1 MYKHYYM
8 KQYNCV
14 FCAFPLLSVCL
25 TSFAQILTTNENW
38 ILFLAFLKIMWTIFG
53 CKWHFPSRDTT
64 YDIEHDKKECQ
75 ERRNWS
81 RRIKVSQ
88 EDGQN
93 WSCGSISVFVC
104 IFWTNDLICIIVKT
118 WENISSLLSHLET
131 MAGFAG
137 CIKLDGV
144 ELETGKGGAVQGGGQ
159 VFSTGLGLLSTS
171 CVWRWACLGW
181 PSTLRIWT
189 IPPVDHQVVP
199 RVDVREEAGVL
210 ESQGDLLG
218 EGEELFGQRVSGL
231 CLLQAASLPR
241 GAAVP
246 RLLGLRHAAIGACSP
261 NSVDHDV
268 CLIWYSKKSF
278 VGSTKYKIIDFT
290 LACQRNSTL
299 KYDDKSREISAAKR
313 YRTFSQTWYM

>member
-25 TSFAQILTTNENW
+25 TSFAPILTTNENW

-118 WENISSLLSHLET
+118 WVNISFNFPSYIGHHYQS
-131 MAGFAG
+131 
-137 CIKLDGV
+137 
-144 ELETGKGGAVQGGGQ
+144 GKERA
-159 VFSTGLGLLSTS
+159 FTIMSST
-171 CVWRWACLGW
+171 VW
-181 PSTLRIWT
+181 
-189 IPPVDHQVVP
+189 D
-199 RVDVREEAGVL
+199 
-210 ESQGDLLG
+210 DLPW
-218 EGEELFGQRVSGL
+218 S
-231 CLLQAASLPR
+231 
-241 GAAVP
+241 
-246 RLLGLRHAAIGACSP
+246 
-261 NSVDHDV
+261 
-268 CLIWYSKKSF
+268 
-278 VGSTKYKIIDFT
+278 
-290 LACQRNSTL
+290 
-299 KYDDKSREISAAKR
+299 
-313 YRTFSQTWYM
+313 

>member
-25 TSFAQILTTNENW
+25 TSFAPILTTNENW

-118 WENISSLLSHLET
+118 WENISSLSLSSLVPPTPTSAPQQRSIHRCR
-131 MAGFAG
+131 MVFAD
-137 CIKLDGV
+137 IAQYILHKPPHH
-144 ELETGKGGAVQGGGQ
+144 
-159 VFSTGLGLLSTS
+159 GLT
-171 CVWRWACLGW
+171 
-181 PSTLRIWT
+181 PSRQK
-189 IPPVDHQVVP
+189 P
-199 RVDVREEAGVL
+199 
-210 ESQGDLLG
+210 
-218 EGEELFGQRVSGL
+218 
-231 CLLQAASLPR
+231 
-241 GAAVP
+241 
-246 RLLGLRHAAIGACSP
+246 
-261 NSVDHDV
+261 
-268 CLIWYSKKSF
+268 
-278 VGSTKYKIIDFT
+278 
-290 LACQRNSTL
+290 
-299 KYDDKSREISAAKR
+299 KR
-313 YRTFSQTWYM
+313 KHFPDYFEKE

>member
-25 TSFAQILTTNENW
+25 TSFAPILTTNENW

-53 CKWHFPSRDTT
+53 WKWHFPSRNTT

-118 WENISSLLSHLET
+118 WENISSLFYHHHHHHHRRHCHHHHH
-131 MAGFAG
+131 G
-137 CIKLDGV
+137 CV
-144 ELETGKGGAVQGGGQ
+144 CR
-159 VFSTGLGLLSTS
+159 FSPGCSKRRITSSLLTASARNNLR
-171 CVWRWACLGW
+171 RW
-181 PSTLRIWT
+181 
-189 IPPVDHQVVP
+189 
-199 RVDVREEAGVL
+199 
-210 ESQGDLLG
+210 
-218 EGEELFGQRVSGL
+218 VS
-231 CLLQAASLPR
+231 
-241 GAAVP
+241 
-246 RLLGLRHAAIGACSP
+246 
-261 NSVDHDV
+261 
-268 CLIWYSKKSF
+268 W
-278 VGSTKYKIIDFT
+278 
-290 LACQRNSTL
+290 
-299 KYDDKSREISAAKR
+299 
-313 YRTFSQTWYM
+313 

>member
-25 TSFAQILTTNENW
+25 TSFAPILTTNENW

-118 WENISSLLSHLET
+118 WENISSLLSLYQSVYKTKKEWISGNPALGT
-131 MAGFAG
+131 QQDQLN
-137 CIKLDGV
+137 C
-144 ELETGKGGAVQGGGQ
+144 
-159 VFSTGLGLLSTS
+159 STG
-171 CVWRWACLGW
+171 WRPNWQCCRN
-181 PSTLRIWT
+181 S
-189 IPPVDHQVVP
+189 
-199 RVDVREEAGVL
+199 AG
-210 ESQGDLLG
+210 
-218 EGEELFGQRVSGL
+218 
-231 CLLQAASLPR
+231 A
-241 GAAVP
+241 
-246 RLLGLRHAAIGACSP
+246 
-261 NSVDHDV
+261 
-268 CLIWYSKKSF
+268 
-278 VGSTKYKIIDFT
+278 
-290 LACQRNSTL
+290 LACTG
-299 KYDDKSREISAAKR
+299 
-313 YRTFSQTWYM
+313 

>member
-25 TSFAQILTTNENW
+25 TSFAPILTTNENW

-118 WENISSLLSHLET
+118 WENISSLFSLLNTCNGAPPYGETVKSTQHL
-131 MAGFAG
+131 GHPHSNNV
-137 CIKLDGV
+137 V
-144 ELETGKGGAVQGGGQ
+144 EKMTNHIQSYGGQ
-159 VFSTGLGLLSTS
+159 LMKYLPHFSFS
-171 CVWRWACLGW
+171 
-181 PSTLRIWT
+181 
-189 IPPVDHQVVP
+189 
-199 RVDVREEAGVL
+199 
-210 ESQGDLLG
+210 
-218 EGEELFGQRVSGL
+218 LF
-231 CLLQAASLPR
+231 
-241 GAAVP
+241 
-246 RLLGLRHAAIGACSP
+246 
-261 NSVDHDV
+261 
-268 CLIWYSKKSF
+268 
-278 VGSTKYKIIDFT
+278 
-290 LACQRNSTL
+290 
-299 KYDDKSREISAAKR
+299 
-313 YRTFSQTWYM
+313 

>member
-118 WENISSLLSHLET
+118 WENISSLSLSSWLPSVSHRQSPSL
-131 MAGFAG
+131 
-137 CIKLDGV
+137 KL
-144 ELETGKGGAVQGGGQ
+144 
-159 VFSTGLGLLSTS
+159 
-171 CVWRWACLGW
+171 
-181 PSTLRIWT
+181 
-189 IPPVDHQVVP
+189 
-199 RVDVREEAGVL
+199 
-210 ESQGDLLG
+210 
-218 EGEELFGQRVSGL
+218 
-231 CLLQAASLPR
+231 
-241 GAAVP
+241 
-246 RLLGLRHAAIGACSP
+246 
-261 NSVDHDV
+261 
-268 CLIWYSKKSF
+268 KSMPWL
-278 VGSTKYKIIDFT
+278 K
-290 LACQRNSTL
+290 RNSIRGQTEGSVKL
-299 KYDDKSREISAAKR
+299 NKFAKLPKSIWRPTKG
-313 YRTFSQTWYM
+313 

>member
-118 WENISSLLSHLET
+118 WENISSLLCLMSVHLRS
-131 MAGFAG
+131 
-137 CIKLDGV
+137 CLSQKSKHKSNLLRLIK
-144 ELETGKGGAVQGGGQ
+144 
-159 VFSTGLGLLSTS
+159 
-171 CVWRWACLGW
+171 
-181 PSTLRIWT
+181 PSSN
-189 IPPVDHQVVP
+189 H
-199 RVDVREEAGVL
+199 
-210 ESQGDLLG
+210 
-218 EGEELFGQRVSGL
+218 
-231 CLLQAASLPR
+231 
-241 GAAVP
+241 
-246 RLLGLRHAAIGACSP
+246 
-261 NSVDHDV
+261 
-268 CLIWYSKKSF
+268 IWYSS
-278 VGSTKYKIIDFT
+278 
-290 LACQRNSTL
+290 N
-299 KYDDKSREISAAKR
+299 
-313 YRTFSQTWYM
+313 

>member
-118 WENISSLLSHLET
+118 WENISSLFSLSQSW
-131 MAGFAG
+131 
-137 CIKLDGV
+137 I
-144 ELETGKGGAVQGGGQ
+144 
-159 VFSTGLGLLSTS
+159 
-171 CVWRWACLGW
+171 GW
-181 PSTLRIWT
+181 GPIS
-189 IPPVDHQVVP
+189 
-199 RVDVREEAGVL
+199 
-210 ESQGDLLG
+210 
-218 EGEELFGQRVSGL
+218 
-231 CLLQAASLPR
+231 CLLVLNIDIIAIIHVCMLDTAPKNEKPR
-241 GAAVP
+241 KSPSAP
-246 RLLGLRHAAIGACSP
+246 P
-261 NSVDHDV
+261 NS
-268 CLIWYSKKSF
+268 LTWKK
-278 VGSTKYKIIDFT
+278 I
-290 LACQRNSTL
+290 
-299 KYDDKSREISAAKR
+299 KR
-313 YRTFSQTWYM
+313 I

>member
-118 WENISSLLSHLET
+118 WENISSLSLSLNVQPICCSIIFISKNKYINR
-131 MAGFAG
+131 AWIGWQCQGRFS
-137 CIKLDGV
+137 LNPL
-144 ELETGKGGAVQGGGQ
+144 ELEDGDG
-159 VFSTGLGLLSTS
+159 GLGT
-171 CVWRWACLGW
+171 
-181 PSTLRIWT
+181 
-189 IPPVDHQVVP
+189 
-199 RVDVREEAGVL
+199 
-210 ESQGDLLG
+210 
-218 EGEELFGQRVSGL
+218 
-231 CLLQAASLPR
+231 
-241 GAAVP
+241 
-246 RLLGLRHAAIGACSP
+246 
-261 NSVDHDV
+261 
-268 CLIWYSKKSF
+268 
-278 VGSTKYKIIDFT
+278 
-290 LACQRNSTL
+290 
-299 KYDDKSREISAAKR
+299 
-313 YRTFSQTWYM
+313 

>member
-1 MYKHYYM
+1 MFPTFMYKHYYM

-25 TSFAQILTTNENW
+25 TSFAPILTTNENW

-118 WENISSLLSHLET
+118 WENISSLFSLNPRNFLTHHYFRTEMESSKSPRILIQRC
-131 MAGFAG
+131 FQ
-137 CIKLDGV
+137 KLCPEPFL
-144 ELETGKGGAVQGGGQ
+144 ELERKGK
-159 VFSTGLGLLSTS
+159 L
-171 CVWRWACLGW
+171 
-181 PSTLRIWT
+181 
-189 IPPVDHQVVP
+189 
-199 RVDVREEAGVL
+199 
-210 ESQGDLLG
+210 
-218 EGEELFGQRVSGL
+218 
-231 CLLQAASLPR
+231 
-241 GAAVP
+241 
-246 RLLGLRHAAIGACSP
+246 
-261 NSVDHDV
+261 
-268 CLIWYSKKSF
+268 
-278 VGSTKYKIIDFT
+278 
-290 LACQRNSTL
+290 
-299 KYDDKSREISAAKR
+299 
-313 YRTFSQTWYM
+313 

>member
-25 TSFAQILTTNENW
+25 TSFAPILTTNENW

-118 WENISSLLSHLET
+118 WENISSLLSLTFNQSLAILGHSGYPMLSWVIRPLQ
-131 MAGFAG
+131 
-137 CIKLDGV
+137 CIHRI
-144 ELETGKGGAVQGGGQ
+144 
-159 VFSTGLGLLSTS
+159 SSPRCLS
-171 CVWRWACLGW
+171 
-181 PSTLRIWT
+181 
-189 IPPVDHQVVP
+189 
-199 RVDVREEAGVL
+199 
-210 ESQGDLLG
+210 
-218 EGEELFGQRVSGL
+218 
-231 CLLQAASLPR
+231 
-241 GAAVP
+241 
-246 RLLGLRHAAIGACSP
+246 AAI
-261 NSVDHDV
+261 D
-268 CLIWYSKKSF
+268 Y
-278 VGSTKYKIIDFT
+278 FT
-290 LACQRNSTL
+290 Q
-299 KYDDKSREISAAKR
+299 
-313 YRTFSQTWYM
+313 

>member
-93 WSCGSISVFVC
+93 WSCGSVSVFVWT
-104 IFWTNDLICIIVKT
+104 FWTNDLLCNIVKT
-118 WENISSLLSHLET
+118 WENISSLFFSRPVVLDVPPMMIMTILDISSL
-131 MAGFAG
+131 
-137 CIKLDGV
+137 KLI
-144 ELETGKGGAVQGGGQ
+144 L
-159 VFSTGLGLLSTS
+159 
-171 CVWRWACLGW
+171 
-181 PSTLRIWT
+181 
-189 IPPVDHQVVP
+189 
-199 RVDVREEAGVL
+199 
-210 ESQGDLLG
+210 
-218 EGEELFGQRVSGL
+218 
-231 CLLQAASLPR
+231 
-241 GAAVP
+241 
-246 RLLGLRHAAIGACSP
+246 
-261 NSVDHDV
+261 
-268 CLIWYSKKSF
+268 
-278 VGSTKYKIIDFT
+278 KIF
-290 LACQRNSTL
+290 LN
-299 KYDDKSREISAAKR
+299 
-313 YRTFSQTWYM
+313 F

>member
-1 MYKHYYM
+1 MFTTFMYKHYYM

-118 WENISSLLSHLET
+118 WENISSLSLNIWLTIFLGYLKLKLSWGY
-131 MAGFAG
+131 M
-137 CIKLDGV
+137 V
-144 ELETGKGGAVQGGGQ
+144 
-159 VFSTGLGLLSTS
+159 
-171 CVWRWACLGW
+171 
-181 PSTLRIWT
+181 STL
-189 IPPVDHQVVP
+189 
-199 RVDVREEAGVL
+199 GYM
-210 ESQGDLLG
+210 
-218 EGEELFGQRVSGL
+218 VST
-231 CLLQAASLPR
+231 
-241 GAAVP
+241 
-246 RLLGLRHAAIGACSP
+246 
-261 NSVDHDV
+261 
-268 CLIWYSKKSF
+268 CLIILFLSSSISK
-278 VGSTKYKIIDFT
+278 
-290 LACQRNSTL
+290 LL
-299 KYDDKSREISAAKR
+299 L
-313 YRTFSQTWYM
+313 W